1 MSLVDIGASLD
12 VGVLNVGLGPG
23 ELGKLCHVDA
33 LAASELLGD
42 LVQLCGKVGFG
53 LRCRVNLK
61 KVENLVRIPET
72 FILKTVSKWSCKA
85 ATDFGGKG
93 IDLSDMG

>member
-1 MSLVDIGASLD
+1 MSLFNIGASLD
-12 VGVLNVGLGPG
+12 VGVFNVGLGPG

-42 LVQLCGKVGFG
+42 LVQLCGEVGFG

-72 FILKTVSKWSCKA
+72 LT
-85 ATDFGGKG
+85 
-93 IDLSDMG
+93 